1 MGYGLLFA
9 SLAAVCWGIAPIFQ
23 KRALRDMGLLE
34 LNAVRGM
41 GLLIVLL
48 PMFFFAKTDLLL
60 PEAGFYMILMF
71 VALVNNVIGDIFAFI
86 AIRYIGVSL
95 ASPITSSYPLIV
107 TLTSWFCFGETMTV
121 FVLAGTFAVVTGLA
135 FLNIRGEA
143 PSSHHLW
150 GVGAACLAALCWA
163 LGLSLNKSLTLQ
175 GINSARIT
183 FWRGA
188 FFSYMTLGNW
198 VGLKVICP
206 EQKRGLKDIPFLG
219 RVAGAWSGVLSLMI
233 GAWFYASSLFMIP
246 MNVATPIA
254 SSSPLIAVVIACV
267 FTGERLRP
275 IQWLGIAFVVS
286 GAVVVG
292 A

>member
-1 MGYGLLFA
+1 
-9 SLAAVCWGIAPIFQ
+9 
-23 KRALRDMGLLE
+23 MGLLE
-34 LNAVRGM
+34 LNAMRGM
-41 GLLIVLL
+41 GLSAVLL
-48 PMFFFAKTDLLL
+48 PMFFFEKADLLL
-60 PEAGFYMILMF
+60 PEAGFYMILLF
-71 VALVNNVIGDIFAFI
+71 VALVNNVIGDLFAFI
-86 AIRYIGVSL
+86 AIRDIGVSL
-95 ASPITSSYPLIV
+95 ASPITSAYPLIV

-121 FVLAGTFAVVTGLA
+121 FVLAGTFSVVTGLA
-135 FLNIRGEA
+135 FLNMRGA
-143 PSSHHLW
+143 ARSNHHLW

-163 LGLSLNKSLTLQ
+163 LGLTLNKYLTLQ
-175 GINSARIT
+175 GVDSVMIT

-188 FFSYMTLGNW
+188 FFSFMALGNW
-198 VGLKVICP
+198 AGLNAIHP
-206 EQKRGLKDIPFLG
+206 ERKRGLKDIPFLG
-219 RVAGAWSGVLSLMI
+219 RIAGAWSGVLSLMI

-254 SSSPLIAVVIACV
+254 SSSPLIAALIACV